1 MKKTLPPEYKCTKCG
16 RITTYHRL
24 RCLSCKNEKF
34 EKQPMPET
42 ATLVSFTE
50 IHMLPWGFDQR
61 FLRVG
66 IVEFPDGAKTLGW
79 FDFEDAKLGMPVE
92 VCWEPIRDRDGEPVY
107 GFVFH
112 NTN

>member
-1 MKKTLPPEYKCTKCG
+1 MKKPLPPEYKCTNCG

-24 RCLSCKNEKF
+24 RCLSCRNEKF
-34 EKQPMPET
+34 EKQPLSDK
-42 ATLVSFTE
+42 ATLLSFTE

-66 IVEFPDGAKTLGW
+66 IVEFPDGARATGW
-79 FDFEDAKLGMPVE
+79 IGFEEARAGLPVE
-92 VCWEPIRDRDGEPVY
+92 VRWEPIRDRDGEPVY

-112 NTN
+112 SAA